1 LKSVSTRID
10 GPKPSAPVYP
20 TPDVDPAVADPT
32 AATTT
37 ATAAPDDSFGKA
49 APDSA
54 PGGVPPAPPSLLKR
68 NDNQQSADPKV
79 MDLQKQVNAWR
90 AANGQPPIKEDGF
103 YGPQTQ
109 TAVRQFQKANGLGV
123 DGEAGVRTQARLAME
138 DDPTFKALDPSV
150 QDVVRKNLTAA
161 SDHTDQID
169 NLKAVATQPGFE
181 KLSPDIQKQLL
192 NTQWANRNDADVASN
207 LAAIGGDAT
216 FRNLNDATKSQV
228 IANVGALTGYP
239 AGQQNVVKLATAPG
253 FDKLSPTHQQ
263 QMLTVLN
270 AKDPGDTKVR
280 DRLIALA
287 SDPKFDAES
296 DATKTAMIN
305 LAGDPA
311 TPDANVKAATDLT
324 ESPAFS
330 SLSDTDK
337 ALVNDGVKAAK
348 GDPAYDASVRA
359 LIEDPNFKNLS
370 AAEKTAALS
379 QAKNYPDARSV
390 KNIERAL
397 AKDWFKTQS
406 LSDKQRSLKTIG
418 YLSQYDSGDRA
429 VIDNTLNKFLDPKS
443 NFQVIW
449 KDYNDPP
456 GSGTTFGE
464 GADSKLWLN
473 RAKVA
478 DGDGPLPITDDTK
491 HLVLDTVPHEVNHLM
506 NGDKVDKTYKYFEAE
521 YRAWYVGFK
530 AEHGRVPTNEEAMEQ
545 RISWQLNPS
554 SFYGKYA
561 AEALKDPKE
570 AAKFYTLLSN
580 LSGKKVDASNFKTVA
595 AEDPNTWPTK
605 NDPAPVPAGNL
616 DNH

>member
-1 LKSVSTRID
+1 
-10 GPKPSAPVYP
+10 
-20 TPDVDPAVADPT
+20 VDPAAAAD
-32 AATTT
+32 TT
-37 ATAAPDDSFGKA
+37 APTTSTPPPPNDAFGSAP
-49 APDSA
+49 PDSA
-54 PGGVPPAPPSLLKR
+54 PGGVPAAPPALLKR
-68 NDNQQSADPKV
+68 NDNQQAADPKV
-79 MDLQKQVNAWR
+79 QDLQKQVNAWR
-90 AANGQPPIKEDGF
+90 AANGKPPIKEDGF
-103 YGPQTQ
+103 FGPQTQ
-109 TAVRQFQKANGLGV
+109 TAVREFQKANGLGV
-123 DGEAGVRTQARLAME
+123 DGEAGVRTQARLSVE
-138 DDPTFKALDPSV
+138 DDPTFKALDPST
-150 QDVVRKNLTAA
+150 QGLVRQNLTAA
-161 SDHTDQID
+161 GDHQDQID
-169 NLKAVATQPGFE
+169 NLKTVATQPGFD
-181 KLSPDIQKQLL
+181 KLSPDVQKQILQ
-192 NTQWANRNDADVASN
+192 TQWSNRNDADLASN

-228 IANVGALTGYP
+228 ITNLGALTGYP
-239 AGQQNVVKLATAPG
+239 AGQQNVAKLATAPG
-253 FDKLSPTHQQ
+253 FDKLSPTHQK
-263 QMLTVLN
+263 QMLDVLN

-280 DRLIALA
+280 DRLITLA
-287 SDPKFDAES
+287 GDPKFDAES

-330 SLSDTDK
+330 QLSDTDK

-348 GDPAYDASVRA
+348 GDPAYDASVRS

-370 AAEKTAALS
+370 AAEKTAVLS
-379 QAKNYPDARSV
+379 QVKNYPDARSV
-390 KNIERAL
+390 KNIDRAL

-418 YLSQYDSGDRA
+418 YLSQYDSGDRT

-443 NFQVIW
+443 NFKVVW

-464 GADSKLWLN
+464 GADSTLWLN
-473 RAKVA
+473 RAKVP
-478 DGDGPLPITDDTK
+478 DGDAALPINGDTK
-491 HLVLDTVPHEVNHLM
+491 HLVLDTVPHEVNHLL
-506 NGDKVDKTYKYFEAE
+506 NGDKVAKSYKYFEAE

-530 AEHGRVPTNEEAMEQ
+530 AENGRAPTNQEAMEQ
-545 RISWQLNPS
+545 RISWQLNPN

-561 AEALKDPKE
+561 GEALKDPKE
-570 AAKFYTLLSN
+570 AAQFYTLLSK

-595 AEDPNTWPTK
+595 AEDPSTWPTK